1 MKLIQRCLNRLMTI
15 KRKRLS
21 LIYNMFINA
30 FKDYL
35 NDMSKSR
42 DRFENEIAK
51 NLNKFNW
58 PVVKP
63 FL

>member
-1 MKLIQRCLNRLMTI
+1 MTN
-15 KRKRLS
+15 KRKRIS

-35 NDMSKSR
+35 NDMVKSR

>member
-1 MKLIQRCLNRLMTI
+1 MSKKK
-15 KRKRLS
+15 KRVS

-35 NDMSKSR
+35 TDMTKSR
-42 DRFENEIAK
+42 DRSENDIAK
-51 NLNKFNW
+51 ALNKFNW
-58 PVVKP
+58 PIVRP